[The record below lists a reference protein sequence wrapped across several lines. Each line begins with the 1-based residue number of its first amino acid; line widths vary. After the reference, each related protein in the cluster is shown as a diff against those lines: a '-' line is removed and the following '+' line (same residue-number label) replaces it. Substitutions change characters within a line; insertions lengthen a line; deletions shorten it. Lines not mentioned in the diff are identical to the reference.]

1 MLLINVCTE
10 VFVGKI
16 SGLLIGRID
25 AGNGPFLMK
34 FVVLK
39 LFIVMV

>member
-25 AGNGPFLMK
+25 AGPFLMK